1 MAWSA
6 LIPAGMW
13 AYRFGTVLYKTRN
26 IAVAIRMVRDGG
38 KLVTKFRKPARA
50 GENAKDIT
58 PKEVRTVKQ
67 FENIVASEMGSRPGL
82 GTQTLLEAEKIV
94 EADRKKLDDLHGEES
109 PSKRKPKV
117 PIKPPVGLN
126 IKPTVGGTKP
136 NLTKVRSSPA
146 PKPAPA
152 PDRGTRP
159 NKKVVPKE
167 NGVRKSLRPKLR
179 PANIGSKPISLGA
192 YLNAEIKKRGSTVTE
207 QKAKAK
213 KGDYK
218 SIAAAKKA
226 GSLYYIKGKKL
237 MAAVYEKDLK
247 GK

>member
-1 MAWSA
+1 
-6 LIPAGMW
+6 MW
-13 AYRFGTVLYKTRN
+13 VYRFGTALYKTRN
-26 IAVAIRMVRDGG
+26 IAVATRMVRDGG
-38 KLVTKFRKPARA
+38 KLVTKFKKPGRA

-58 PKEVRTVKQ
+58 PKEVKSVQQ
-67 FENIVASEMGSRPGL
+67 FENIVGSQMGIRSGL
-82 GTQTLLEAEKIV
+82 GTQTLLEAGKIV
-94 EADRKKLDDLHGEES
+94 QADREKLDDLHEEES
-109 PSKRKPKV
+109 SSKRKPKV
-117 PIKPPVGLN
+117 PNKPPVDL
-126 IKPTVGGTKP
+126 IKPTEKNPKP
-136 NLTKVRSSPA
+136 ILPKVRSS

-152 PDRGTRP
+152 PDRGIRT
-159 NKKVVPKE
+159 NKKVVTKE

-179 PANIGSKPISLGA
+179 PANIGSKPISLRA

-207 QKAKAK
+207 QKAKAE

-226 GSLYYIKGKKL
+226 GSLYYYKGKKL

>member
-13 AYRFGTVLYKTRN
+13 VYRFGTALYKTRN
-26 IAVAIRMVRDGG
+26 IAVATRMVRDGG
-38 KLVTKFRKPARA
+38 KLVTKFKKPGRA

-58 PKEVRTVKQ
+58 PKEVKSVQQ
-67 FENIVASEMGSRPGL
+67 FENIVGSQMGSRSGL
-82 GTQTLLEAEKIV
+82 GTQTLLEAGKIV
-94 EADRKKLDDLHGEES
+94 QADREKLDGLHKEES
-109 PSKRKPKV
+109 SSKRKPKV
-117 PIKPPVGLN
+117 PNKPPVELN
-126 IKPTVGGTKP
+126 IKPTVKDPKP
-136 NLTKVRSSPA
+136 NLTEVRSS

-152 PDRGTRP
+152 PDRGIRTK
-159 NKKVVPKE
+159 KKVVPKE

-207 QKAKAK
+207 QKAKAE

-226 GSLYYIKGKKL
+226 GSLYYYKGKKL